1 MGIALLLLLLAPV
14 SAQPGD
20 WTYYGGDAGG
30 QRYSPLKQIDSKN
43 VSHLI
48 PAWTYHTGDIYDE
61 KGRRGSAFE
70 ATPLY
75 VEGTLYFSTPFGKVI
90 ALDPVKG
97 TSKWIFD
104 AKVNPRAGWGD
115 FASRGV
121 STWVDSRKQPGD
133 ACRRSIFFAAL
144 DAVLYSLDASTGKPC
159 SSFAIVDLRKGL
171 RNPPLE
177 FSEYEETSPP
187 AVIGDLVIVG
197 SGIADN
203 QQTDQASGEVRA
215 YDARTGALR
224 WTFDPV
230 PQSPSDPAH
239 KTWIGPKA
247 HRTGGANTWS
257 VIVSD
262 PAHDLVF
269 LPTGSAAPDYYGGER
284 LGENRHANS
293 LVALKASTGKVAWS
307 FQTVH
312 HDLWDYDVASPP
324 LLLTVKGRPAV
335 AVASKT
341 GNLFVL
347 DRLSGKPLL
356 PVEERPV
363 PKSDVAGEQSW
374 PTQPFSKISL
384 TPPKFDVTN
393 LWAAS
398 DKDKAACSAMIST
411 LRNEG
416 PFTPPSLEGSLVYPG
431 NIGGFAW
438 GGMAYDPTLGLLV
451 APANHLAAI
460 VKLIPRDR
468 VAAFRQS
475 IKADEDWEIAP
486 QRGTPYAMARR
497 FLRAPGGAPC
507 GLPPFGTL
515 NAFDPATGAKK
526 WSVPFGSMFG
536 LPESLGSINLGG
548 PLTTAGGLTFIGA
561 SLDPAIRAFS
571 TQSGKELW
579 RGTLPNGARSTPM
592 TFRAANGKQYVIIA
606 ASGHGIEGMKV
617 GDALVAFALPD

>member
-1 MGIALLLLLLAPV
+1 MLFNSQL
-14 SAQPGD
+14 SAQNGD
-20 WTYYGGDAGG
+20 WTHYGGDAGG
-30 QRYSPLKQIDSKN
+30 QRHSLLKQIDPNN
-43 VSHLI
+43 VARLA
-48 PAWTYHTGDIYDE
+48 PAWIYHTNDIYQE
-61 KGRRGSAFE
+61 KGRRASAFE

-75 VEGTLYFSTPFGKVI
+75 IDGTLYFSTPLGKVI

-97 TSKWIFD
+97 TPKWIFD
-104 AKVNPRAGWGD
+104 TKVSPNAGWGD

-121 STWVDSRKQPGD
+121 ATWLDSRKKSGQN
-133 ACRRSIFFAAL
+133 CQRTIFFASL
-144 DAVLYSLDASTGKPC
+144 DAVL
-159 SSFAIVDLRKGL
+159 FAIDAEKGRPCPDFTAVSLRKGL

-203 QQTDQASGEVRA
+203 QRTDQASGEVRA

-230 PQSPSDPAH
+230 PQQPADPAY
-239 KTWIGPKA
+239 KTWIGPNA

-257 VIVSD
+257 VIATD
-262 PAHDLVF
+262 AAHDLVF
-269 LPTGSAAPDYYGGER
+269 LPTGSASPDYYGGER
-284 LGENRHANS
+284 LGENRYANS
-293 LVALKASTGKVAWS
+293 LVALRASTGKVVWS

-312 HDLWDYDVASPP
+312 HDLWDYDVAAPP
-324 LLLTVKGRPAV
+324 LLLTVKGVLAV

-347 DRLSGKPLL
+347 DRLTGKPLL
-356 PVEERPV
+356 PVEERKV
-363 PKSDVAGEQSW
+363 PKSDVVGEHSW

-384 TPPKFDVTN
+384 TPQKFDSTTM
-393 LWAAS
+393 WASS
-398 DKDKAACSAMIST
+398 DKDKAACLEMISK
-411 LRNEG
+411 LRYEG
-416 PFTPPSLEGSLVYPG
+416 PFTPPSLQGSLVYPG

-438 GGMAYDPTLGLLV
+438 GGMAYDATRNLLI

-460 VKLIPRDR
+460 VKLIPRDQ
-468 VAAFRQS
+468 VSEFRQS
-475 IKADEDWEIAP
+475 SKGEDWEIGP
-486 QRGTPYAMARR
+486 QMGTPYAMARR
-497 FLRAPGGAPC
+497 FLRAPESAPC

-515 NAFDPATGAKK
+515 NAFDPVTGAQK

-536 LPESLGSINLGG
+536 MPESLGSINLGG
-548 PLTTAGGLTFIGA
+548 PLTTASGLTFIGA
-561 SLDPAIRAFS
+561 AFDPLIRAFS
-571 TQSGKELW
+571 TETGKELW
-579 RGTLPNGARSTPM
+579 RAPLPTSARSTPM

-606 ASGHGIEGMKV
+606 ASGHGMEGTKV